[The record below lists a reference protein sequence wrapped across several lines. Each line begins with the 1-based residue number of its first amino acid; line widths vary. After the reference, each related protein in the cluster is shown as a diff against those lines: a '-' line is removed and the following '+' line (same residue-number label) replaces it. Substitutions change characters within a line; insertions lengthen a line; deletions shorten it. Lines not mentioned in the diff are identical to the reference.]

1 MRHHGDTALDH
12 PLHPRQ
18 CVLIKNFYR
27 QTGQAWSLKQLKPGI
42 FWNFF
47 LFSCNAMRMNTLLAL
62 LELLVAAG
70 GLDREVVLDRG
81 PLATGVSAL
90 RYLVLLLGLLG
101 VEALR

>member
-1 MRHHGDTALDH
+1 
-12 PLHPRQ
+12 
-18 CVLIKNFYR
+18 
-27 QTGQAWSLKQLKPGI
+27 
-42 FWNFF
+42 
-47 LFSCNAMRMNTLLAL
+47 MRMNTLLAL